1 MSTGTRGTT
10 SIDGRV
16 KALASLDDA
25 DVTAI
30 NGAGINNVNDLSYIR
45 FEDLPSAVNVVKR
58 RKIDLIRQYLE
69 IGGNNFADT
78 TLTMDDIKTAVG
90 AGRRNAASN
99 ASASG
104 DPADKGAPK
113 VYPDQLLEFSGDPID
128 YEDWSGSTE
137 ATIKQTVYRPYLSR
151 LPDPNSNYEKA
162 RDAELYN
169 MILSAVRKGHAFNI
183 VDKVKDDPA
192 KGESGYH
199 GWESLQT
206 CLWIRT

>member
-30 NGAGINNVNDLSYIR
+30 NGAGINNVNDLSYLR

-90 AGRRNAASN
+90 AGRRNAAKL
-99 ASASG
+99 
-104 DPADKGAPK
+104 P
-113 VYPDQLLEFSGDPID
+113 L
-128 YEDWSGSTE
+128 
-137 ATIKQTVYRPYLSR
+137 LSR
-151 LPDPNSNYEKA
+151 
-162 RDAELYN
+162 
-169 MILSAVRKGHAFNI
+169 F
-183 VDKVKDDPA
+183 
-192 KGESGYH
+192 
-199 GWESLQT
+199 
-206 CLWIRT
+206 